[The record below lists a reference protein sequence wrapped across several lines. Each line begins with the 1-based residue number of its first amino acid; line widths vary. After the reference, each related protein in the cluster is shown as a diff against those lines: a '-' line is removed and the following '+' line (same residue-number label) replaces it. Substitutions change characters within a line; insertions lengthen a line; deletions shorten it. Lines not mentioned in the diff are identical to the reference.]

1 MPNTLQCIWAYIKEG
16 SGLFSPESINSV
28 DRGGLSISSW
38 AGKATCMKTYDFFD
52 RWQPFLKDFFVV
64 LATVGVLIGVT
75 VGYLAMKPGVILNQT
90 IGHNQCP
97 DQWVYRTEDS
107 MCHPLYQTSCAP
119 FNPEVQK
126 GNECDIVKRCST
138 TWKGLCD

>member
-1 MPNTLQCIWAYIKEG
+1 MMEG
-16 SGLFSPESINSV
+16 IFSKAGDLSIN
-28 DRGGLSISSW
+28 
-38 AGKATCMKTYDFFD
+38 ATNCPGVYKTLGD
-52 RWQPFLKDFFVV
+52 WQPFLKDFFVV
-64 LATVGVLIGVT
+64 LVTVGVLIGVT
-75 VGYLAMKPGVILNQT
+75 LGYLALKPGVILEQT

-97 DQWVYRTEDS
+97 DQWVYRSEDA
-107 MCHPLYQTSCAP
+107 MCHPLYQTSCEP

>member
-1 MPNTLQCIWAYIKEG
+1 MPNFLQCTWEYIMEG
-16 SGLFSPESINSV
+16 IYSKAG
-28 DRGGLSISSW
+28 DLSMN
-38 AGKATCMKTYDFFD
+38 ATNCPGVYKTLTD
-52 RWQPFLKDFFVV
+52 WQPFLKDFFVV
-64 LATVGVLIGVT
+64 LVTVGVLIGVT
-75 VGYLAMKPGVILNQT
+75 VGYLSLKPGVILDQT

-97 DQWVYRTEDS
+97 DQWVFRLDDA

-126 GNECDIVKRCST
+126 GNECDIAARCST

>member
-1 MPNTLQCIWAYIKEG
+1 MPNFLQCTWEYIKEG
-16 SGLFSPESINSV
+16 IFSKE
-28 DRGGLSISSW
+28 GELSLNAASCP
-38 AGKATCMKTYDFFD
+38 KVYKTLTD
-52 RWQPFLKDFFVV
+52 WQPFLKDFFVV
-64 LATVGVLIGVT
+64 LVTIGVLIGIT
-75 VGYLAMKPGVILNQT
+75 VGYLALKPGVILEQT

-107 MCHPLYQTSCAP
+107 KCHPLYQTSCAP
-119 FNPEVQK
+119 FNPQVQK